1 MMMWD
6 GTWGMGGFAW
16 LWMTLFWVFAIS
28 GIVWLVLTLAR
39 SVGPGGSGAG
49 RAEGDS
55 AERILG
61 DRLARGEIDPEEY
74 RTRLAALREGRR

>member
-16 LWMTLFWVFAIS
+16 LWMILFSVFVIS
-28 GIVWLVLTLAR
+28 GIVWLALTLAR
-39 SVGPGGSGAG
+39 SAGPGGSGTG

-61 DRLARGEIDPEEY
+61 DRLARGEIDAEEY